1 MALDE
6 GQCTE
11 APWGAAS
18 TKAIGPV
25 VFKGHGSCC
34 AWIRVSNGRRG
45 QGAED
50 VGTESA
56 GMNK

>member
-18 TKAIGPV
+18 TKAT
-25 VFKGHGSCC
+25 GSWC
-34 AWIRVSNGRRG
+34 AWSRVSNGQRG

-50 VGTESA
+50 VWTESE